1 MIANTSQQMN
11 LIKYKMIILK
21 INSKNNLMRK
31 ILLKNLEENSLLQK
45 IKIFMTIYLSF
56 KIQTIFKKKFLINSK
71 LH

>member
-11 LIKYKMIILK
+11 LTKYKMIILK